1 MVEITRKEFLDI
13 LNDFKGD
20 ILHQFRVISE
30 DLTTKVQQVAEGV
43 SNLDEKFDRRLDEL
57 TSVNESQHRD
67 ILAAIKFSYAELD
80 RRLTTLER
88 EMETLK
94 QRMEKLERR
103 SVS

>member
-1 MVEITRKEFLDI
+1 MDEITERQFVDI
-13 LNDFKGD
+13 LNDIKGD

-43 SNLDEKFDRRLDEL
+43 SNLNEKFDRRLDEL
-57 TSVNESQHRD
+57 AGVNESQHRD

-94 QRMEKLERR
+94 QRMDKLEHR

>member
-1 MVEITRKEFLDI
+1 MAEITKKEFSDI

-20 ILHQFRVISE
+20 ILHQFSIISE

-43 SNLDEKFDRRLDEL
+43 SNLNEKFDRRLDEL
-57 TSVNESQHRD
+57 TGMNDSQHKD

-80 RRLTTLER
+80 RRITNLER
-88 EMETLK
+88 EMDVLR
-94 QRMEKLERR
+94 QRMDKLEHR